1 LNILLEDKKINFKK
15 SYLLKKNFYKFLY
28 FLLFLIV
35 NNNDFVA
42 SFTDKNNSYNLS
54 NKNNY
59 ILNNN
64 LLVQGNNIKTIIVN
78 GTGNS
83 KEKAAMNAAQN
94 ALLMASPR
102 YVKKRRVDL
111 YKKTVVNNNIVKND
125 SLDSFRSTSFGFN
138 QGSILSFKL
147 IKSSSN
153 NNLHKVV
160 AIAKI
165 GYGLNEQEYH
175 PLFKPSEVSTK
186 EIGLKKIFK
195 IGTGSS
201 EDDAINDAIKQALL
215 FVVGERIYSDD
226 YLDSVKKLTY
236 FIENE
241 IEKKDLYIK
250 ETIGKLTSGYSEGYI
265 ESLNILNS
273 FEEDGLFKVE
283 ADVVV
288 RIKTF
293 SSYIDEKLD
302 ITGIKIKDD
311 K

>member
-1 LNILLEDKKINFKK
+1 MEDKKINLKR
-15 SYLLKKNFYKFLY
+15 SYLIKKNFYKFLY

-42 SFTDKNNSYNLS
+42 SFTIKNNFYNLS
-54 NKNNY
+54 NKNNN
-59 ILNNN
+59 ILNSN
-64 LLVQGNNIKTIIVN
+64 LLVQVNNIKTIIVN
-78 GTGNS
+78 GTGKS

-102 YVKKRRVDL
+102 YVKRRRVDL
-111 YKKTVVNNNIVKND
+111 YKKSVVNNNFVKND
-125 SLDSFRSTSFGFN
+125 SIDSFRSNSFGFN
-138 QGSILSFKL
+138 QGSILSFKV
-147 IKSSSN
+147 IKSSTN

-175 PLFKPSEVSTK
+175 PLFKPSEVNTK

-201 EDDAINDAIKQALL
+201 EEDAINDAIKQALL
-215 FVVGERIYSDD
+215 FVVGERISSND
-226 YLDSVKKLTY
+226 YLDSVKQLTS

-265 ESLNILNS
+265 ESLNLLNS
-273 FEEDGLFKVE
+273 FERDGLFKVE
-283 ADVVV
+283 ADIVV

-302 ITGIKIKDD
+302 PTGIIIKDD